1 MTIDTRTPAEIAYD
15 NLKSGAA
22 YVKPSSLL
30 LATADYIEEIEL
42 AREADRLLA
51 EQDPDRCCPNGT
63 PKRDCPACTAKF
75 EAERQQIH
83 ARAAAAET
91 ATERVEILLDNHEV
105 PDGDQIFD
113 LLLEDQIAHYVWA
126 RCIDWVLWRQ
136 AHNKPVK
143 RCGDEDD
150 CPATIDARYD
160 MARAF
165 AADIRNYSPTADV
178 ALACAGELIEKWER
192 TPEQEDEIRRTNE
205 LLCKILEVIDGG
217 E

>member
-1 MTIDTRTPAEIAYD
+1 MEPRAGNGPRR
-15 NLKSGAA
+15 
-22 YVKPSSLL
+22 
-30 LATADYIEEIEL
+30 L
-42 AREADRLLA
+42 AREADRLLV

-75 EAERQQIH
+75 EAERKQIH

-113 LLLEDQIAHYVWA
+113 LLLEDQIAGYVWA

-136 AHNKPVK
+136 AHGKPVK

-150 CPATIDARYD
+150 CPAAIDARYQA
-160 MARAF
+160 ARVLSSTLENYR
-165 AADIRNYSPTADV
+165 AAATVADV
-178 ALACAGELIEKWER
+178 GLLCAGELIERWER
-192 TPEQEDEIRRTNE
+192 TPEQQAQIDTENDLMIS
-205 LLCKILEVIDGG
+205 ILEAIDGS